1 MQVKQERESVA
12 SQKSAEDVVMEFSEA
27 IPPKEKWLL
36 QQQFLILVL
45 KRLPMTVKMIND
57 LLLHLASVSAS
68 TNKGSG

>member
-1 MQVKQERESVA
+1 MRVKQERESVA
-12 SQKSAEDVVMEFSEA
+12 SQKSAEDVVKEFSEA

-57 LLLHLASVSAS
+57 LLLHLVSVSAS
-68 TNKGSG
+68 NK